1 MIAPGTLLQ
10 NRYLVESQIGQ
21 GGMGAVFVATDQ
33 RFGSRVALKETF
45 FTDAN
50 LRRAFEREAR
60 LLNRLRH
67 PALPRVSDHFGED
80 EGQFLVMEYIPGE
93 DLSETLKR
101 TGGPF
106 PARDVLAWADQ
117 LLDALDYLHTQ
128 EPSVIHRDIKPQN
141 LKLLPGNRTN
151 QVVLLD
157 FGLAK
162 GTPLQTRVTATG
174 SLFGYSFNYAP
185 IEQMQG
191 AGTDPR
197 SDLYSL
203 GATLYHLLTG
213 ATPPDALTRATAVLN
228 AEPDPLRPASE
239 LQEQVPVEVAA
250 VLERAMAQSAA
261 RRFSS
266 AAEMREALRLAG
278 EHVGD
283 TAFAARTDAPTVINS
298 EQETRL
304 LGLSSRPGAA
314 ATSPNA
320 ARAEE
325 TGVATPG
332 EGATLVEEAAAPTSK
347 ASDAART
354 TGAAGADATRADA
367 LVGESDSVMTRVAP
381 QAYTTTTP
389 PGRSGSRLALGVAA
403 GVFALALVGV
413 GVLSLTGVFDGPV
426 ATPVEPQTLRQ
437 PQVQPTTEPAPAVPA
452 PSETQQAEV
461 PTPEPVASPDAARRA
476 TSVTT
481 TAKGSKP
488 RAEDAHPDAPAHARE
503 PTAPLPA
510 TDAAADPAAPRRP
523 VLPGREGVNR
533 PMTQEEIQEL
543 IRQSNEQRRRARLMR
558 QRILR
563 EGRRRPQG
571 YDPPPPPN
579 RPRQP

>member
-67 PALPRVSDHFGED
+67 SALPRVSDHFNED

-93 DLSETLKR
+93 DLSEMLKR
-101 TGGPF
+101 RGAPF

-213 ATPPDALTRATAVLN
+213 ATPPDALKRATAVLN
-228 AEPDPLRPASE
+228 AEPDPLRPASDVHA
-239 LQEQVPVEVAA
+239 QVPAEVAA

-261 RRFSS
+261 RRFAS
-266 AAEMREALRLAG
+266 AAEMRDALRLAG
-278 EHVGD
+278 EHVRD
-283 TAFAARTDAPTVINS
+283 AASVMPPDAPTVINS

-304 LGLSSRPGAA
+304 MGLSSSTPAPA

-320 ARAEE
+320 ARAGE
-325 TGVATPG
+325 TGVASAD
-332 EGATLVEEAAAPTSK
+332 EGATLVDEAVSPTVKTAAQTV
-347 ASDAART
+347 
-354 TGAAGADATRADA
+354 GAAGAVPTRADA
-367 LVGESDSVMTRVAP
+367 RAVETDSVVTRVAP
-381 QAYTTTTP
+381 QTYTAAP
-389 PGRSGSRLALGVAA
+389 KRSGSRLALGIAA
-403 GVFALALVGV
+403 GVFALFLVGV
-413 GVLSLTGVFDGPV
+413 GVYSLTRRGVEP
-426 ATPVEPQTLRQ
+426 AVEQVGPQTLQ
-437 PQVQPTTEPAPAVPA
+437 QTQEAPTAEPTPAEVR
-452 PSETQQAEV
+452 QAEV
-461 PTPEPVASPDAARRA
+461 PTPDTAASPDATRRVPP
-476 TSVTT
+476 VTT

-488 RAEDAHPDAPAHARE
+488 RAEDAPPRTDSTSHAGVPE
-503 PTAPLPA
+503 APLPEPEP
-510 TDAAADPAAPRRP
+510 AAEPAAPRQP
-523 VLPGREGVNR
+523 VLPGRDGVSR
-533 PMTQEEIQEL
+533 PMTKEEIQEV

-563 EGRRRPQG
+563 EQRRRPG
-571 YDPPPPPN
+571 YETPPTTPT